1 MEKDIPANSESKKA
15 GVDCVISVRQRK
27 LRSKAYDQSK
37 GVYSIMIEGST
48 NQEDLAILNV
58 YVHHKSSKIRDTKM
72 DATARTSPITM
83 KDGSSVIYKA
93 STQTFCKDKEDLN
106 NTINHFTVISF
117 HRTFDQQ
124 QQMHTISKFTQNIYQ
139 DRPYSVS

>member
-1 MEKDIPANSESKKA
+1 MFMFITRVPK
-15 GVDCVISVRQRK
+15 
-27 LRSKAYDQSK
+27 
-37 GVYSIMIEGST
+37 
-48 NQEDLAILNV
+48 
-58 YVHHKSSKIRDTKM
+58 YVTPKWTQLQGQVQF
-72 DATARTSPITM
+72 TM

-106 NTINHFTVISF
+106 NTIDQFPIISI

-124 QQMHTISKFTQNIYQ
+124 QQMHIISKFTQNIYQ